1 MTKDEIQTAILNIC
15 KVPMHSGDFNI
26 VAFDSFCN
34 KLIELGAEKEREEC
48 AKICFEFPGVGYVKA
63 ILTCDYHSYLIN
75 KRGDKNECNTNITNG

>member
-1 MTKDEIQTAILNIC
+1 MTKDEIQTLILNIC

-48 AKICFEFPGVGYVKA
+48 AKLCEKLVLEDDSFYGEFSGGKDCAKA
-63 ILTCDYHSYLIN
+63 IRA
-75 KRGDKNECNTNITNG
+75 RGQE